1 MNKSGKIFW
10 LLLSILFAVGSIT
23 AGTIYDGKRKK
34 NLEIQTVKTVKTTSS
49 IKLEETNNNI
59 EEKDKTSKT
68 EESKSKTKNSE
79 EDSNLTEADS
89 TAVTN
94 AESLISVIIV
104 DGQVG
109 SNFTLDD
116 YKAAKLAVDDLPSSS
131 KKTELSGK
139 ITQIETALTNMGIAY

>member
-34 NLEIQTVKTVKTTSS
+34 NLEIQTVKTTSS
-49 IKLEETNNNI
+49 IKLEETNNDI
-59 EEKDKTSKT
+59 EEKGKTSKT
-68 EESKSKTKNSE
+68 EESKTKTKNSE

-94 AESLISVIIV
+94 AENLISVIIV

-116 YKAAKLAVDDLPSSS
+116 YKAAKLAVDNLSSSS
-131 KKTELSGK
+131 KKTELSEK

>member
-10 LLLSILFAVGSIT
+10 LLLYILFAVGSIT

-34 NLEIQTVKTVKTTSS
+34 NLEIQTVKTTSS
-49 IKLEETNNNI
+49 IKLEETNNI

-68 EESKSKTKNSE
+68 EESKTKTKNSE

-89 TAVTN
+89 TAVAN
-94 AESLISVIIV
+94 AENLISVIIV

-116 YKAAKLAVDDLPSSS
+116 YKAAKLAVDNLPSSS

>member
-34 NLEIQTVKTVKTTSS
+34 NLEIQTVKTTSS
-49 IKLEETNNNI
+49 IKLEETNNDNDI

-68 EESKSKTKNSE
+68 EESKTKNSE

-94 AESLISVIIV
+94 AENLISVIIV

-116 YKAAKLAVDDLPSSS
+116 YKAAKLAVDNLPSSA

>member
-34 NLEIQTVKTVKTTSS
+34 NLEIQTVKTTSS
-49 IKLEETNNNI
+49 IKLEETNNDI
-59 EEKDKTSKT
+59 EEKGKTSKT
-68 EESKSKTKNSE
+68 EESKTKTKNSE

-94 AESLISVIIV
+94 AENLISVIIV

-116 YKAAKLAVDDLPSSS
+116 YKSAKLAVDNLPSSS
-131 KKTELSGK
+131 KKTELSEK

>member
-34 NLEIQTVKTVKTTSS
+34 NLEIQTVKTTSS
-49 IKLEETNNNI
+49 IKLEETNNDI
-59 EEKDKTSKT
+59 EEKGKTSKT
-68 EESKSKTKNSE
+68 EESKTKTKNSE

-94 AESLISVIIV
+94 AENLISVIIV

-116 YKAAKLAVDDLPSSS
+116 YKAAKLAVDNLPSSS
-131 KKTELSGK
+131 KKTELSEK

>member
-34 NLEIQTVKTVKTTSS
+34 NLEIQTVKTTSS
-49 IKLEETNNNI
+49 IKLEETNNDI
-59 EEKDKTSKT
+59 EEKGKTSKT
-68 EESKSKTKNSE
+68 EESKTKTKNSE

-116 YKAAKLAVDDLPSSS
+116 YKAAKLAVDNLPSSS

>member
-34 NLEIQTVKTVKTTSS
+34 NLEIQTVKTTSS
-49 IKLEETNNNI
+49 IKLEETNNDI

-68 EESKSKTKNSE
+68 EESKTKNSE

-94 AESLISVIIV
+94 AENLISVIIV

-116 YKAAKLAVDDLPSSS
+116 YKAAKLAVDNLPSSA

>member
-34 NLEIQTVKTVKTTSS
+34 NLEIQTVKTTSS
-49 IKLEETNNNI
+49 IKLEETNNI

-68 EESKSKTKNSE
+68 EESKTKTKNSE
-79 EDSNLTEADS
+79 EDSNLTETDS
-89 TAVTN
+89 AAVAN
-94 AESLISVIIV
+94 AESLISVIII

-116 YKAAKLAVDDLPSSS
+116 YKAAKLAVDNLPSSA

>member
-34 NLEIQTVKTVKTTSS
+34 NLEIQTVKTTSS
-49 IKLEETNNNI
+49 IKLEETNNI

-68 EESKSKTKNSE
+68 EESKTKTKNSE

-89 TAVTN
+89 TAVAN
-94 AESLISVIIV
+94 AENLISVIIV

-116 YKAAKLAVDDLPSSS
+116 YKAAKLAVDNLPSSS

>member
-34 NLEIQTVKTVKTTSS
+34 NLEIQTVKTTSS
-49 IKLEETNNNI
+49 IKLEETNNDI

-68 EESKSKTKNSE
+68 EESKTKTKNSE
-79 EDSNLTEADS
+79 EDSNLTETDS

-94 AESLISVIIV
+94 AENLISVIIV

-116 YKAAKLAVDDLPSSS
+116 YKAAKLAVDNLPSSA

>member
-34 NLEIQTVKTVKTTSS
+34 NLEIQTVKTTSS
-49 IKLEETNNNI
+49 IKLEETNNDI

-68 EESKSKTKNSE
+68 EESKTKTKNSE

-89 TAVTN
+89 TGVTN
-94 AESLISVIIV
+94 AENLISVIIV

-116 YKAAKLAVDDLPSSS
+116 YKAAKLAVDNLPSSA

>member
-34 NLEIQTVKTVKTTSS
+34 NLEIQTVKTTSS
-49 IKLEETNNNI
+49 IKLEETNNDI

-68 EESKSKTKNSE
+68 EESKTKTKNSE

-94 AESLISVIIV
+94 AENLISVIIV

-116 YKAAKLAVDDLPSSS
+116 YKAAKLAVENLPSSA

>member
-34 NLEIQTVKTVKTTSS
+34 NLEIQTVKTTSS
-49 IKLEETNNNI
+49 IKLEETNNDI

-68 EESKSKTKNSE
+68 EESKTKNSE

-94 AESLISVIIV
+94 AENLISVIIV

-116 YKAAKLAVDDLPSSS
+116 YKAAKLAVDNLPSST

>member
-34 NLEIQTVKTVKTTSS
+34 NLEIQTVKTTSS
-49 IKLEETNNNI
+49 IKLEETNNDI

-68 EESKSKTKNSE
+68 EESKTKTKNSE

-94 AESLISVIIV
+94 AENLISVIIV

-116 YKAAKLAVDDLPSSS
+116 YKAAKLAVDNLPSSA

>member
-34 NLEIQTVKTVKTTSS
+34 NLEIQTVKTTSS
-49 IKLEETNNNI
+49 IKLEETNNDI
-59 EEKDKTSKT
+59 EEKDKTFKT
-68 EESKSKTKNSE
+68 EESKTKTKNSE

-94 AESLISVIIV
+94 AENLISVIIV

-116 YKAAKLAVDDLPSSS
+116 YKAAKLAVENLPSSA

>member
-34 NLEIQTVKTVKTTSS
+34 NLEIQTVKTTSS
-49 IKLEETNNNI
+49 IKLEETNNDI

-68 EESKSKTKNSE
+68 EESKTKTKNSE

-89 TAVTN
+89 TAITN
-94 AESLISVIIV
+94 AENLISVIIV

-116 YKAAKLAVDDLPSSS
+116 YKAAKLAVDNLPSSS

>member
-34 NLEIQTVKTVKTTSS
+34 NLEIQTVKTTSS
-49 IKLEETNNNI
+49 IKLEETNNDI

-68 EESKSKTKNSE
+68 EESKTKTKNSE
-79 EDSNLTEADS
+79 EDSNLTETDS
-89 TAVTN
+89 AAVAN
-94 AESLISVIIV
+94 AESLISVIII

-116 YKAAKLAVDDLPSSS
+116 YKAAKLAVDNLPSSA

>member
-34 NLEIQTVKTVKTTSS
+34 NLEIQTVKTTSS
-49 IKLEETNNNI
+49 IKLEETNNI

-68 EESKSKTKNSE
+68 EESKTKTKNSE

-94 AESLISVIIV
+94 AENLISVIIV

-116 YKAAKLAVDDLPSSS
+116 YKAAKLAVDNLPSSS
-131 KKTELSGK
+131 KKTELSEK

>member
-34 NLEIQTVKTVKTTSS
+34 NLEIQTVKTTSS
-49 IKLEETNNNI
+49 IKLEETNNDI

-68 EESKSKTKNSE
+68 EESKTKTKNSE

-94 AESLISVIIV
+94 AENLISVIIV

-116 YKAAKLAVDDLPSSS
+116 YKAAKLAVDNLPSST

>member
-34 NLEIQTVKTVKTTSS
+34 NLEIQTVKTTSS
-49 IKLEETNNNI
+49 IKLEETNNDI

-94 AESLISVIIV
+94 AENLISVIIV

-116 YKAAKLAVDDLPSSS
+116 YKAAKLAVDNLPSSA

>member
-34 NLEIQTVKTVKTTSS
+34 NLEIQTVKTTSS
-49 IKLEETNNNI
+49 IKLEETNNDI
-59 EEKDKTSKT
+59 EEKGKTSKT
-68 EESKSKTKNSE
+68 EESKTKTKNSE

-116 YKAAKLAVDDLPSSS
+116 YKAAKLAVDNLPSSS
-131 KKTELSGK
+131 KKTELSEK

>member
-34 NLEIQTVKTVKTTSS
+34 NLEIQTVKTTSS
-49 IKLEETNNNI
+49 IKLEETNNDI

-68 EESKSKTKNSE
+68 EESKTKTKNSE
-79 EDSNLTEADS
+79 EVSNLTEADS
-89 TAVTN
+89 IAVTN
-94 AESLISVIIV
+94 AENLISVIIV

-116 YKAAKLAVDDLPSSS
+116 YKAAKLAVDNLPSSS

>member
-1 MNKSGKIFW
+1 MNKSGKFFW

-34 NLEIQTVKTVKTTSS
+34 NLEIQTVKTTSS
-49 IKLEETNNNI
+49 IKLEETNNDI

-68 EESKSKTKNSE
+68 EESKTKTKNSE

-94 AESLISVIIV
+94 AENLISVIIV

-116 YKAAKLAVDDLPSSS
+116 YKAAKLAVENLPSSA

>member
-34 NLEIQTVKTVKTTSS
+34 NLEIQTVKTTSS
-49 IKLEETNNNI
+49 IKLEETNNDI
-59 EEKDKTSKT
+59 EEKGKTSKT
-68 EESKSKTKNSE
+68 EESKTKNSE

-94 AESLISVIIV
+94 AENLISVIIV

-116 YKAAKLAVDDLPSSS
+116 YKAAKLAVDNLPSSS
-131 KKTELSGK
+131 KKTELSEK

>member
-34 NLEIQTVKTVKTTSS
+34 NLEIQTVKTTSS
-49 IKLEETNNNI
+49 IKLEETNNYI
-59 EEKDKTSKT
+59 EEKDNTSKT
-68 EESKSKTKNSE
+68 EESKTKTKNSE
-79 EDSNLTEADS
+79 EDSNLTETDS
-89 TAVTN
+89 AAVAN
-94 AESLISVIIV
+94 AENLISVIIV

-116 YKAAKLAVDDLPSSS
+116 YKAAKLAVDNLPSSS

>member
-1 MNKSGKIFW
+1 MNKSGKNFW

-34 NLEIQTVKTVKTTSS
+34 NLEIQTVKTTSS
-49 IKLEETNNNI
+49 IKLEETNNDI
-59 EEKDKTSKT
+59 EEKGKTSKT
-68 EESKSKTKNSE
+68 EESKTKTKNSE

-94 AESLISVIIV
+94 AENLISVIIV

-116 YKAAKLAVDDLPSSS
+116 YKAAKLAVDNLPSSS
-131 KKTELSGK
+131 KKTELSEK

>member
-34 NLEIQTVKTVKTTSS
+34 NLEIKTVKKTSS
-49 IKLEETNNNI
+49 NKPEETNNDI
-59 EEKDKTSKT
+59 EEKGKTSKT
-68 EESKSKTKNSE
+68 EESKTKTKNSE

-94 AESLISVIIV
+94 AENLISVIIV

-116 YKAAKLAVDDLPSSS
+116 YKAAKLAVDNLPSSS
-131 KKTELSGK
+131 KKTELSEK

>member
-34 NLEIQTVKTVKTTSS
+34 NLEIQTVKTTSS
-49 IKLEETNNNI
+49 IKLEETSNDI

-94 AESLISVIIV
+94 AENLISVIIV

-116 YKAAKLAVDDLPSSS
+116 YKAAKLAVDNLPSSA

>member
-49 IKLEETNNNI
+49 IKLEETNNI

-116 YKAAKLAVDDLPSSS
+116 YKAAKLAVDNLPSSS
-131 KKTELSGK
+131 KKTELSEK

>member
-34 NLEIQTVKTVKTTSS
+34 NLEIQTVKTTSS
-49 IKLEETNNNI
+49 IKLEETNNDI
-59 EEKDKTSKT
+59 EEKGKTSKT
-68 EESKSKTKNSE
+68 EESKTKTKNSE

-94 AESLISVIIV
+94 AENLISVIIV

-116 YKAAKLAVDDLPSSS
+116 YKAAKLAVDNLPSSS

>member
-34 NLEIQTVKTVKTTSS
+34 NLEIKTVKTTSS
-49 IKLEETNNNI
+49 IKLEETNNI

-116 YKAAKLAVDDLPSSS
+116 YKAAKLAVDNLPSSS

>member
-34 NLEIQTVKTVKTTSS
+34 NLEIQTVKTTSS
-49 IKLEETNNNI
+49 IKLEETNNDI

-68 EESKSKTKNSE
+68 EESKTKTKNSE
-79 EDSNLTEADS
+79 EVSNLTEADS
-89 TAVTN
+89 IAVTN
-94 AESLISVIIV
+94 AENLISVIIV

-116 YKAAKLAVDDLPSSS
+116 YKAAKLAVDNLPSSS
-131 KKTELSGK
+131 KKTELSEK

>member
-34 NLEIQTVKTVKTTSS
+34 NLEIQTVKTTSS
-49 IKLEETNNNI
+49 IKLEETNNDI

-68 EESKSKTKNSE
+68 EESKTKTKNSE
-79 EDSNLTEADS
+79 GDSNLTEADS
-89 TAVTN
+89 TAITN
-94 AESLISVIIV
+94 AENLISVIIV

-116 YKAAKLAVDDLPSSS
+116 YKAAKLAVDNLPSSS

>member
-49 IKLEETNNNI
+49 IKLEETNNI

-116 YKAAKLAVDDLPSSS
+116 YKAAKLAVDNLPSSA

>member
-34 NLEIQTVKTVKTTSS
+34 NLEIQTVKASSS
-49 IKLEETNNNI
+49 IKLEETNNI
-59 EEKDKTSKT
+59 EEKDKTSETKESKT
-68 EESKSKTKNSE
+68 RTSEEES
-79 EDSNLTEADS
+79 DLTESDLVEVA
-89 TAVTN
+89 N
-94 AESLISVIIV
+94 AENLISVIIV

-116 YKAAKLAVDDLPSSS
+116 YKAAKLAVDNLPSSA

>member
-1 MNKSGKIFW
+1 MNKSGKIFS

-34 NLEIQTVKTVKTTSS
+34 KLEIQTVKTTSTN
-49 IKLEETNNNI
+49 KLEETNNI

-68 EESKSKTKNSE
+68 EESKTKNYE

-116 YKAAKLAVDDLPSSS
+116 YKAAKLAVDNLPSSS

>member
-10 LLLSILFAVGSIT
+10 LLLSILFAEGSIT

-34 NLEIQTVKTVKTTSS
+34 NLEIQTVKTTSS
-49 IKLEETNNNI
+49 IKLEETNNDI
-59 EEKDKTSKT
+59 EEKGKTSKT
-68 EESKSKTKNSE
+68 EESKTKTKNSE

-94 AESLISVIIV
+94 AENLISVIIV

-116 YKAAKLAVDDLPSSS
+116 YKAAKLAVDNLPSSS
-131 KKTELSGK
+131 KKTELSEK

>member
-34 NLEIQTVKTVKTTSS
+34 NLEIQTVKTTSS
-49 IKLEETNNNI
+49 IKVEETNNI

-94 AESLISVIIV
+94 AENLISVIIV

-116 YKAAKLAVDDLPSSS
+116 YKAAKLAVDNLPSSA

>member
-34 NLEIQTVKTVKTTSS
+34 NLEIQTVKTTSS
-49 IKLEETNNNI
+49 IKLEEANNDI
-59 EEKDKTSKT
+59 EEKGKTSKT
-68 EESKSKTKNSE
+68 EESKTKTKNSE

-94 AESLISVIIV
+94 AENLISVIIV

-116 YKAAKLAVDDLPSSS
+116 YKAAKLAVDNLPSSS
-131 KKTELSGK
+131 KKTELSEK